1 LATAP
6 TLVEPQYEYLEQQSP
21 YAEPAQLNPPV
32 APLAFPQRPSLV
44 TLTEDEGEATATEAD
59 ERVEVWRVEEAG
71 LDEAWL
77 SHFPKTL
84 LQPFPQYAEDL
95 PQ

>member
-1 LATAP
+1 MSVYVIPDALAHKS

-21 YAEPAQLNPPV
+21 YAEPAQLKPPV

-44 TLTEDEGEATATEAD
+44 TLAEEEGEATATE
-59 ERVEVWRVEEAG
+59 RVEVWSAEEATFDG
-71 LDEAWL
+71 DWL
-77 SHFPKTL
+77 LHFPKAL
-84 LQPFPQYAEDL
+84 LQPL